1 MALVDRTEEFR
12 KCARIMSGGA
22 PVPKRRPRAV
32 DGPTQFAQ
40 TAKRV
45 GFTLRRAAGL
55 VSQLHGLVQRRSLVF
70 GDPTDQVEQLTTA
83 IKTDRLAIEKGIEA
97 LLSAVPGSPR
107 PRSHGAHCA
116 AVIKVVRDQF
126 IKQDMAFKAALETR
140 SKNLKHQRA
149 RGQKFYN
156 QPSAPQPQQHQGLA
170 MAVPDFRGASARL
183 EETRHMESQI
193 AEIGQTMTRFADILY
208 DQDQVIERIDEN
220 MDIVTGNVDAGQ
232 NELLKYYRNMSS
244 DRKLIAYVF
253 LSLQLYHNLVFMF
266 CV

>member
-1 MALVDRTEEFR
+1 
-12 KCARIMSGGA
+12 MSGGA
-22 PVPKRRPRAV
+22 PVPKRRPRVV

-55 VSQLHGLVQRRSLVF
+55 VGQLHGLVQRRSLVF

-140 SKNLKHQRA
+140 SENLKQQRA
-149 RGQKFYN
+149 QGQKFYN
-156 QPSAPQPQQHQGLA
+156 QPSAVAQLSAPLFARRPA
-170 MAVPDFRGASARL
+170 PAAGAPVGA
-183 EETRHMESQI
+183 
-193 AEIGQTMTRFADILY
+193 AG
-208 DQDQVIERIDEN
+208 
-220 MDIVTGNVDAGQ
+220 GAGQ
-232 NELLKYYRNMSS
+232 GGGGPLHGNGGRTTGAAGSS
-244 DRKLIAYVF
+244 G
-253 LSLQLYHNLVFMF
+253 
-266 CV
+266 